1 MVEETRAAI
10 ALGASFLA
18 TIVVVPVMK
27 QVALAIGLVDLPSSR
42 KVHQRPM
49 PYLGGLAIS
58 FGTVA
63 ALMAVAGLTAP
74 SRWLVLGAVGVG
86 TIGLLD
92 DHRSLSPKLRL
103 GGEFVF
109 AGMVAWS
116 GTRLAVTGDTVIDA
130 GISAFVLVAL
140 TNALNLC
147 DNMDGLAAGLCAAGA
162 SAVLIV
168 AARNGNAEMAVVAA
182 TLVGALLGFLAF
194 NAPPAAIFMGDC
206 GSLFLGFMLAGLGM
220 SVAEG
225 TRGTHGGLLVAL
237 TCAVLVLDTCTVVVA
252 RKRSGRKITDA
263 GKDHLSHR
271 LVACGLSRPQA
282 VGTLVLVA
290 CATAFAGGAVA
301 AGVVPPFAGAVLALG
316 CVLPIAVVCWT
327 ATVYPSPDTTEVVA
341 GSEMAKL
348 PIAVGE

>member
-1 MVEETRAAI
+1 MRNGESAEAGMVEETRAAI

-147 DNMDGLAAGLCAAGA
+147 DNMDGLAAGL
-162 SAVLIV
+162 
-168 AARNGNAEMAVVAA
+168 
-182 TLVGALLGFLAF
+182 
-194 NAPPAAIFMGDC
+194 
-206 GSLFLGFMLAGLGM
+206 
-220 SVAEG
+220 
-225 TRGTHGGLLVAL
+225 
-237 TCAVLVLDTCTVVVA
+237 
-252 RKRSGRKITDA
+252 
-263 GKDHLSHR
+263 
-271 LVACGLSRPQA
+271 
-282 VGTLVLVA
+282 
-290 CATAFAGGAVA
+290 
-301 AGVVPPFAGAVLALG
+301 
-316 CVLPIAVVCWT
+316 
-327 ATVYPSPDTTEVVA
+327 
-341 GSEMAKL
+341 
-348 PIAVGE
+348 